1 MSNDFIILI
10 FFYFFSAISTLGY
23 GFFIKK
29 ILVPKNISLDYGT
42 TGLVGF
48 FGLTLYSYLS
58 HFLLAHNLIHN
69 TIIFLIGVIF
79 FFIFLNM

>member
-10 FFYFFSAISTLGY
+10 IFYFFSAISTLGY

-58 HFLLAHNLIHN
+58 HFLVAHDLIHN
-69 TIIFLIGVIF
+69 T
-79 FFIFLNM
+79 FIF

>member
-10 FFYFFSAISTLGY
+10 IFYFFSAISTLGY

-58 HFLLAHNLIHN
+58 HFLIAHDLIHN
-69 TIIFLIGVIF
+69 TFIFLIGVIF
-79 FFIFLNM
+79 FSIFYKS

>member
-48 FGLTLYSYLS
+48 FVLK
-58 HFLLAHNLIHN
+58 HMM
-69 TIIFLIGVIF
+69 IFLII
-79 FFIFLNM
+79 ISLIQII